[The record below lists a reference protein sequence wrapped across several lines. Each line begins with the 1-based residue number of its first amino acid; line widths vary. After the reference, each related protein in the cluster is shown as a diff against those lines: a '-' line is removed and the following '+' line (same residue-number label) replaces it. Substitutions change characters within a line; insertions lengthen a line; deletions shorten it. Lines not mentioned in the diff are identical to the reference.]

1 MAAARR
7 PANALQQPRLDVPA
21 EALSAWK
28 DGLRGAWVFFFFWGG
43 RGLHGRTQLIDAAAA
58 GRTPCMQDLYTIC
71 RGRAP
76 GFAEF
81 PKALLQAA
89 VGHYFSTR
97 ARVCTYLRD
106 AADVTAH
113 AGPDHT
119 GPCDFTSSMAAIVHA
134 GPGWLLFVDGTAL
147 LVHVGLTQ
155 RDSSPSRP
163 CKPRFACRAVVLL
176 HAGPSSHEFVR
187 SQQLLFKQARLGM
200 YSQEYQGWCGRS
212 GPRGPEFTRNP
223 AIRAAL
229 VHAGPGWHV
238 FAVGAALL
246 VHVGAN

>member
-1 MAAARR
+1 MQG
-7 PANALQQPRLDVPA
+7 P
-21 EALSAWK
+21 
-28 DGLRGAWVFFFFWGG
+28 GAWFRGVPQSSPASRSWALLLHAGP
-43 RGLHGRTQLIDAAAA
+43 GLHVFA
-58 GRTPCMQDLYTIC
+58 GC
-71 RGRAP
+71 RGR
-76 GFAEF
+76 
-81 PKALLQAA
+81 
-89 VGHYFSTR
+89 
-97 ARVCTYLRD
+97 
-106 AADVTAH
+106 TAH

-119 GPCDFTSSMAAIVHA
+119 DPCDFTSSMAAIVHA

-229 VHAGPGWHV
+229 VHAGPNWHG

-246 VHVGAN
+246 VHVGAS

>member
-7 PANALQQPRLDVPA
+7 LANTLQQPRLDVPA

-28 DGLRGAWVFFFFWGG
+28 DGLRGSWGFWGGGG
-43 RGLHGRTQLIDAAAA
+43 RGLHGRTQRPRPE
-58 GRTPCMQDLYTIC
+58 GPYMH
-71 RGRAP
+71 
-76 GFAEF
+76 AEF
-81 PKALLQAA
+81 PKSLLQAA

-119 GPCDFTSSMAAIVHA
+119 DPCDFTSSMAAIVHA

-212 GPRGPEFTRNP
+212 GPRGPEFTRNR

-246 VHVGAN
+246 VHVGAS